1 VPELQTPPRGASE
14 RRFIADRRRGR
25 DRRAAPRRRAI
36 HSVTASAERRHV
48 VDRRRGSEQRS
59 TLERRA
65 YITRRAPVETAA
77 EHIRNALQLLSRLSE
92 SEGLTDELGNDLD
105 AALRRLRLALSMIE
119 SR

>member
-25 DRRAAPRRRAI
+25 DRRAAPRRLKI
-36 HSVTASAERRHV
+36 HSVTAERRHV

-77 EHIRNALQLLSRLSE
+77 EHIRNALQLLTELSK
-92 SEGLTDELGNDLD
+92 SEGWTDERGNDLD

>member
-1 VPELQTPPRGASE
+1 
-14 RRFIADRRRGR
+14 
-25 DRRAAPRRRAI
+25 
-36 HSVTASAERRHV
+36 V

-92 SEGLTDELGNDLD
+92 SEGLTERGIDLD
-105 AALRRLRLALSMIE
+105 AALRRLRLALNLIE
-119 SR
+119 GR